1 VTTELSTCCL
11 LMACAQCAHDAV
23 LVAAWCSASGVLV
36 EYVMLDGVNDAEEHA
51 EQLGTLLQ
59 GRDVFVNLIP
69 YNPAAAT
76 DTYRASSQLSLTYF
90 QHVLRDLH
98 GIHTTVRQ
106 EMGQDIAGACGQLVI
121 QAKGSE
127 RTPDIED
134 IAFK

>member
-1 VTTELSTCCL
+1 ML
-11 LMACAQCAHDAV
+11 LAMAYAQCAHDVVV
-23 LVAAWCSASGVLV
+23 LAAWCSASGVLV

-51 EQLGTLLQ
+51 QQLGALLQ

-76 DTYRASSQLSLTYF
+76 HTYKPSSHLSLIYF

-98 GIHTTVRQ
+98 GLHTTVRQ

-134 IAFK
+134 IASH